1 VNARF
6 GHGPIQPARNSFEQ
20 RRHPGI
26 QNRRARLRHQHHHA
40 AFPVIRQNRDS
51 LSIIDQ
57 MPFGNHAVRHPQ
69 FQPKKPIPSIID
81 QMPGNNFRHI
91 CSVPQKLGMTLS
103 QFAHFFVA

>member
-1 VNARF
+1 MRAS
-6 GHGPIQPARNSFEQ
+6 GTAPSSPPAIASSRGATPAS
-20 RRHPGI
+20 RTA
-26 QNRRARLRHQHHHA
+26 ARLRHQHHHA